1 MNQLQK
7 YFRYR
12 QALID
17 QYLKGDMTKRE
28 YLQANYDAVIGNDF
42 GPFTILDSVEKC
54 LFNYQYYNALAKENR
69 SISIHEEMEL
79 PLKRQY
85 QSQSDYYYRKK
96 DQATQKA
103 LELLDYRDVEAYFV
117 KVKSRALKGKLFEI
131 VCHSAAMYDMILHST
146 NDRLR
151 QRLEEEGVFSQ
162 GSRVSLIDAYV
173 NQRY

>member
-28 YLQANYDAVIGNDF
+28 YLQANYDAVIGSDF

-69 SISIHEEMEL
+69 SISMHEDMETA
-79 PLKRQY
+79 LKRQY

-103 LELLDYRDVEAYFV
+103 LALIDYCDVEAYLV

-131 VCHSAAMYDMILHST
+131 VCRSDALYGMILHST

-151 QRLEEEGVFSQ
+151 QRLEEEGVFLE
-162 GSRVSLIDAYV
+162 GSRLSLIDAYV